1 MTKKYFT
8 ERPINNG
15 SVSFDYPQ
23 IHINLAGTNPFI
35 NISPEYIHVSLIN
48 NTTNILTYTINN
60 TITLEY
66 VATDLFI
73 ISKYNNIPNDIAQ
86 NSSLNDINGELII
99 KHSIK
104 LCNHS
109 NYPSTIFSGF
119 FLKNGGGNSVIETS
133 VDKIMKCFI
142 NKTASTTIHLNA
154 DIDKGAPYIP
164 ANLKNNIPSML
175 LFINPIQLNN
185 NIVISNKTVFSN
197 DNKTLYIHRIS
208 NNTVTNV
215 MNNIVIKD
223 NLKKETTHVIE
234 GLDTLSKA
242 DLTYQILSANKKIKS
257 LEDNDKLLETSAKNL
272 EDNDKLLEKEDDN
285 LQGNI
290 LSLESSYA
298 SLEKNIQSLG
308 TATGSS
314 SYIECTPIDD
324 TSGEISTNVY
334 TVMGTGE
341 ELKEL
346 YASNSMNLI
355 AYFFLFVI
363 ILCFELW
370 LAPSIFIGL
379 VQKYGI
385 SNKNNNPNIDSHNN
399 PNIDSHKHAAIIMNA
414 ITAIGFIVFVI
425 IIFIFFL
432 LGYLYKSIQLTIT
445 GIMILFIYIIAIII
459 LINNLEKI
467 KNDILT
473 DTIYKK
479 LSDTSRLHNF
489 LGSIPLIVDIPK

>member
-60 TITLEY
+60 TIRLEY

-119 FLKNGGGNSVIETS
+119 FLKNGGGNSVAETS
-133 VDKIMKCFI
+133 VDKIMKCFM

-154 DIDKGAPYIP
+154 DIDKGTPYIS

-185 NIVISNKTVFSN
+185 NIVISNKTIFSN

-223 NLKKETTHVIE
+223 KLKKETTHTNVIE
-234 GLDTLSKA
+234 GLDTNVGSKA
-242 DLTYQILSANKKIKS
+242 ELTTQIISANKQIGSLVNKTDSIDNRDDKQEKDISNLQTSYISLVGNINNLQSSYADLENNIKS
-257 LEDNDKLLETSAKNL
+257 L
-272 EDNDKLLEKEDDN
+272 
-285 LQGNI
+285 
-290 LSLESSYA
+290 
-298 SLEKNIQSLG
+298 G
-308 TATGSS
+308 TTAGSS

-324 TSGEISTNVY
+324 TSGNISSNVY

-363 ILCFELW
+363 ILLFELW
-370 LAPSIFIGL
+370 VAPSIFISL
-379 VQKYGI
+379 VKKYG
-385 SNKNNNPNIDSHNN
+385 NIQNTKGEFN
-399 PNIDSHKHAAIIMNA
+399 KHAAIGMNA
-414 ITAIGFIVFVI
+414 ITAIYFIVFVI

-467 KNDILT
+467 KNDILIET
-473 DTIYKK
+473 KYEN
-479 LSDTSRLHNF
+479 LSDTPPLNKLLSY
-489 LGSIPLIVDIPK
+489 LGSIPLIVDIPKT

>member
-60 TITLEY
+60 TIRLEY

-119 FLKNGGGNSVIETS
+119 FLKNGGGNSVAETS
-133 VDKIMKCFI
+133 VDKIMKCFM

-154 DIDKGAPYIP
+154 DIDKGTPYIS

-185 NIVISNKTVFSN
+185 NIVISNKTIFSN

-223 NLKKETTHVIE
+223 KLKKETTHTNVIE
-234 GLDTLSKA
+234 GLDALSNSE
-242 DLTYQILSANKKIKS
+242 LTQQIILANDKIKS
-257 LEDNDKLLETSAKNL
+257 LVNKDDLIDNRDGKQEK
-272 EDNDKLLEKEDDN
+272 DINDQQTN
-285 LQGNI
+285 IISLQGNI
-290 LSLESSYA
+290 NNLQSSYA
-298 SLEKNIQSLG
+298 DLENNIKSLG
-308 TATGSS
+308 TTAGSS

-324 TSGEISTNVY
+324 TSGAISTNVY

-363 ILCFELW
+363 ILLFELW
-370 LAPSIFIGL
+370 AAPSIFVSL
-379 VQKYGI
+379 VQMYGNI
-385 SNKNNNPNIDSHNN
+385 ENNTKELFND
-399 PNIDSHKHAAIIMNA
+399 HAAIGMNA
-414 ITAIGFIVFVI
+414 ITAICFIVFVI

-473 DTIYKK
+473 KTKYEQLSETSLNK
-479 LSDTSRLHNF
+479 LLSF